1 MLNRLFDFIEFAHR
15 TQYEAIESC
24 IDNLLVEYLVLVNEY
39 SVKRC

>member
-24 IDNLLVEYLVLVNEY
+24 RQFARRILGIG
-39 SVKRC
+39 